1 LEAMLH
7 LPLLGFSTLNIVHQH
22 QTATQP
28 NTYIISY
35 NIISVYQ
42 VKCCDYCILFQL
54 ANEKWQQHKVG
65 WGLEC
70 F

>member
-28 NTYIISY
+28 VIYSIAVAEHY
-35 NIISVYQ
+35 
-42 VKCCDYCILFQL
+42 
-54 ANEKWQQHKVG
+54 G
-65 WGLEC
+65 
-70 F
+70 